1 MAVMTRIKSN
11 MIKVGII
18 GVGTVGTSVA
28 NILKE
33 NADVISARAGRD
45 IVVKSGV
52 VRNLS
57 KDRGLDIILTDSVD
71 DILNDKEI
79 DIVVELMGGVD
90 EPFVVVKR
98 ALESGKAVVTA
109 NKALLAYHRYEL
121 QELAG
126 NIPFEFEASVAGGIP
141 IITAL
146 RDGPGGI
153 PIITALRDGLSANH
167 IESIMGIMNGTCNY
181 MMTEMTNNGVS
192 YDAILKEA
200 QDLGYAEADPTFDVG
215 GYDAAHKLLILASIA
230 YGLDA
235 KPEDILIEGIENVSS
250 EDIAFAKEF
259 GYAIK
264 LLAIAKKDK
273 DEVELR
279 VHAALIKKDEMIAK
293 IDGVMN
299 GVSVVGDKVGETL
312 YYGPG
317 AGGDATASAVVANII
332 DIARSGKS
340 TPMLGFNRPM
350 EGNALRLKSS
360 DDIESKY
367 YLRINVTD
375 KAGVLAQLSKIFESY
390 NISIETM
397 LQRSNENGSA
407 NLLISTHLS
416 VEKSVKNLINEIEQ
430 LTFVNGR
437 PAMIRII

>member
-1 MAVMTRIKSN
+1 

-57 KDRGLDIILTDSVD
+57 KDRGLDIILTDNVD
-71 DILNDKEI
+71 DVLNDDEI

-146 RDGPGGI
+146 RDG
-153 PIITALRDGLSANH
+153 LSANH
-167 IESIMGIMNGTCNY
+167 IESMMGIMNGTCNY

-200 QDLGYAEADPTFDVG
+200 QDLGYAEADPSFDVG

-264 LLAIAKKDK
+264 LLAIAKKDNN
-273 DEVELR
+273 EVELR
-279 VHAALIKKDEMIAK
+279 VHAALIKKEAMIAK

-312 YYGPG
+312 YYGAG

-350 EGNALRLKSS
+350 EGDALTLKSS
-360 DDIESKY
+360 DKIESKY

-397 LQRSNENGSA
+397 LQRSSENGSA
-407 NLLISTHLS
+407 NLLISTHKAI
-416 VEKSVKNLINEIEQ
+416 EKDIQSMLKELEKLDFIN
-430 LTFVNGR
+430 FR
-437 PAMIRII
+437 PVMIRIV